1 MRKYRD
7 KNGGL
12 EIEKSDPI
20 ITPVQESRKSRSFD
34 MPHNVPAAMMLDTMV
49 SYQQGQF
56 TNNPSENGGSEC
68 VFCGTHTSYDNR
80 HVCADCWKKYK
91 NEIADGI
98 REAVSDVE
106 VHIE

>member
-1 MRKYRD
+1 MRKYSD
-7 KNGGL
+7 KRGGL
-12 EIEKSDPI
+12 DVFKSEEN
-20 ITPVQESRKSRSFD
+20 TTSKQEVRKSRSFD

-68 VFCGTHTSYDNR
+68 VFCSAKTSYDNR

-98 REAVSDVE
+98 REAVSDVD